1 MNYPKVELHCH
12 LDGSIPPFLFC
23 KYSREL
29 GLIPKGVSDEK
40 WVQDHVMTESMT
52 LVDALAQ
59 FDLLL
64 KLLLK
69 PEHLT
74 ETTHALL
81 NQMYDRGTRLAEIRF
96 APQSHKPG
104 MSMETA
110 VQAVLEGRKKAL
122 EDHPDM
128 VSGILLC
135 MMNYGVEGNKE
146 DNLETVRLAAKYK
159 EDGVIGIDLA
169 GSEGLV
175 PMSYYTDGF
184 RLARELGVQ
193 YTMHAGESAGAENV
207 QYAMDQGATRVGHG
221 VHAVWDEKVVEN
233 LVKNGTTLEVSV
245 TSNVFAKAFDG
256 YANHPVK
263 YLFDKGVKVNINTDD
278 PELLGI
284 DLDFEYNILRDK
296 FGFTEKE
303 LMLTNLYGAQAS
315 FCPGKEKV
323 IAELESL
330 LK

>member
-12 LDGSIPPFLFC
+12 LDGAIPPFLFC

-29 GLIPKGVSDEK
+29 GLVPEGVSDEK
-40 WVQDHVMTESMT
+40 WVKDHVMTESMT

-69 PEHLT
+69 PEHLI

-81 NQMYDRGTRLAEIRF
+81 NQMYDRGTRIAEIRF

-104 MSMETA
+104 MTMDEA
-110 VQAVLEGRKKAL
+110 VKAVLKGREMAL

-135 MMNYGVEGNKE
+135 MMNYGFEGNKE

-159 EDGVIGIDLA
+159 DQGVVGIDLA
-169 GSEGLV
+169 GSEGTV
-175 PMSYYTDGF
+175 PMSYYTEGF
-184 RLARELGVQ
+184 ELARELGVN
-193 YTMHAGESAGAENV
+193 YTMHAGESAGADNV
-207 QYAMDQGATRVGHG
+207 QYAMDQGSTRVGHG
-221 VHAVWDEKVVEN
+221 VHSVWDEKVVDN

-245 TSNVFAKAFDG
+245 TSNIFAKSFDG
-256 YANHPVK
+256 YENHPVR
-263 YLFDKGVKVNINTDD
+263 YLYDKGVNININTDD

-284 DLDFEYNILRDK
+284 DLDFEYNILKEK
-296 FGFTEKE
+296 FGFTEKD
-303 LMLTNLYGAQAS
+303 LIRTNLAGAKAS
-315 FCPGKEKV
+315 FCTGKEKV
-323 IAELESL
+323 IEELEAL
-330 LK
+330 L